1 MKILLIFSFYM
12 KLHTMKQKEVGLI
25 KEITHNRNNW
35 LSNTEKKNYLM
46 N

>member
-12 KLHTMKQKEVGLI
+12 KLHTMKQKEVDLI
-25 KEITHNRNNW
+25 KEITHTRNNW